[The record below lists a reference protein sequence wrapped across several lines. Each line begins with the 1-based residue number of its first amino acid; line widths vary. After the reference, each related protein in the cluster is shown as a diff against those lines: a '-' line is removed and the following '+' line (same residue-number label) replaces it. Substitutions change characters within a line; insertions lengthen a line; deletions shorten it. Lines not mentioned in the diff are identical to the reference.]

1 MNSYRTHTCSEL
13 RAANIGKPT
22 TLIGWVDSVRDHGG
36 VIFID
41 LRDRSGITQVVF
53 HPEVNQ
59 DVAKASQQLRSEDMI
74 QISGTVAARLKT
86 DTVDTTNADL
96 PTGEIE
102 VSADTLN
109 VINKADV
116 LPFQLDRA
124 LSNEDLRLKYRFL
137 DLQSAMFKALGITEE
152 QAREQ
157 FGHILDAFS
166 FGAPPHGGLA
176 LGLDRLVMMIC
187 NAESIREVI
196 AFPKNNRGADLM
208 SDSPAAAEDRQ
219 LRDIHIQV
227 KLPAKK

>member
-1 MNSYRTHTCSEL
+1 M
-13 RAANIGKPT
+13 K
-22 TLIGWVDSVRDHGG
+22 
-36 VIFID
+36 
-41 LRDRSGITQVVF
+41 
-53 HPEVNQ
+53 
-59 DVAKASQQLRSEDMI
+59 QLRLHARRYELHSGNPANAPILVPEDVELM
-74 QISGTVAARLKT
+74 QDDRTKPQVRSQAYDVVLNGTELGGGSIRIH
-86 DTVDTTNADL
+86 
-96 PTGEIE
+96 E
-102 VSADTLN
+102 
-109 VINKADV
+109 
-116 LPFQLDRA
+116 R
-124 LSNEDLRLKYRFL
+124 